1 MGKRDRNSVSFPPLY
16 LSQTCLQSRWGEFGN
31 RVIQDLLPARSR
43 AVRFKM
49 GKNAKPPTFI
59 LFEKSGLSS
68 KSGQCS
74 MDGMVARPE
83 EAGRRQTCRLLSRSD
98 GRGWGDVR
106 TLT

>member
-1 MGKRDRNSVSFPPLY
+1 
-16 LSQTCLQSRWGEFGN
+16 
-31 RVIQDLLPARSR
+31 
-43 AVRFKM
+43 M

-83 EAGRRQTCRLLSRSD
+83 EAGRRRAGSCPGQMAGAGVMS
-98 GRGWGDVR
+98 GP
-106 TLT
+106 